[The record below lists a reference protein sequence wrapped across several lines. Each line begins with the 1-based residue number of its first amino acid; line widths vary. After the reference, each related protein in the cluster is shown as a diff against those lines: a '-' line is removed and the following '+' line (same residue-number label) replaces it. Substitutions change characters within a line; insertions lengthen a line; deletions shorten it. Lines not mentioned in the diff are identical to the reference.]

1 MAERAGGPG
10 RDAEEPPVIRSVAGR
25 VREIAADYKPPDFAH
40 VPSPDVALF
49 LSAIDHGTG
58 FDKPCLVEAD
68 GPYDGSALLWALGVS
83 AEKNRAGT
91 LSARALAE
99 VSEERVAAMFSAC
112 GQVVSD
118 PGERARLW
126 RDLAQGMVRDHNG
139 SAEALIEN
147 ASGRLGGDGGLIDQL
162 SAYEAFSDP
171 LRKKALLFCK
181 IAERRHF
188 LVITDPENWQ
198 VCADSVLMRLALR
211 SGLVSEGPV
220 EEVRAATRDAF
231 AAVAEVS
238 GISPPVLDDL
248 LWELGREDPDL
259 LGSAAGDLREPARA
273 PGAHF
278 Y

>member
-1 MAERAGGPG
+1 VVAAERTT
-10 RDAEEPPVIRSVAGR
+10 EVADR
-25 VREIAADYKPPDFAH
+25 VREIAADYRPPDFAH

-83 AEKNRAGT
+83 AEKTRAGT
-91 LSARALAE
+91 LSARALAD
-99 VSEERVAAMFSAC
+99 VSEEQVAEMFNAR
-112 GQVVSD
+112 GQIVSN
-118 PGERARLW
+118 PGERAELW

-139 SAEALIEN
+139 SAEALIET
-147 ASGRLGGDGGLIDQL
+147 AGGRLGGDGGLLDQL

-171 LRKKALLFCK
+171 LRKKAFLFCK

-188 LVITDPENWQ
+188 LVITDPENWE

-211 SGLVSEGPV
+211 AGLVEAGPV

-231 AAVAEVS
+231 AAVAEAAA
-238 GISPPVLDDL
+238 ISPPVLDDM
-248 LWELGREDPDL
+248 LWELGREDADL
-259 LGSAAGDLREPARA
+259 LGSDAGEISEPARV
-273 PGAHF
+273 PGGHF